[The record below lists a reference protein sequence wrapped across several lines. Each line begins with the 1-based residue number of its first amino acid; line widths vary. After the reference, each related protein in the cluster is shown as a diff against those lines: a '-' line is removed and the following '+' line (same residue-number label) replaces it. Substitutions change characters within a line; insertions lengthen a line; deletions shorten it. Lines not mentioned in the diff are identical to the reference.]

1 MRAGSHKVSPFMQ
14 RDTINMD
21 AHQLRNNLK
30 SVARYVQNYLFTSET
45 ANLAPITADVAALA

>member
-1 MRAGSHKVSPFMQ
+1 MRAGSHRISPFMT
-14 RDTINMD
+14 RDTINLD

-45 ANLAPITADVAALA
+45 ANLVPISADVAALA